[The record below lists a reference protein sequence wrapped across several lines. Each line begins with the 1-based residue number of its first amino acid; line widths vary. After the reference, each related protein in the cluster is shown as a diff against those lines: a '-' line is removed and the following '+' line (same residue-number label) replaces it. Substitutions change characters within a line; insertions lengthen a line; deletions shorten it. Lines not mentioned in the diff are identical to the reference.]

1 MARKLTKY
9 TKILSAYLSDYTT
22 NRMPKADIHYQ
33 FIQDNKHRHYQVLRM
48 AWVRNIFKYE
58 IIFHFEIKPDAK
70 VWLWVNNTDILVTE
84 DLIELGIP
92 KTDIVLGFHAP
103 EVRPY
108 TGYAIA

>member
-1 MARKLTKY
+1 MARKLAKY
-9 TKILSAYLSDYTT
+9 KKILCDYLQEYAQKRNSSERIYQLI
-22 NRMPKADIHYQ
+22 ADKKNNQ
-33 FIQDNKHRHYQVLRM
+33 YQVLNMYWEKRTFRYM
-48 AWVRNIFKYE
+48 

-84 DLIELGIP
+84 DLIALGIP